1 MGQSIVLPYESF
13 AFENKQLV
21 QYNNQKVINNSNE
34 LANGVIDI
42 EGYCYVGYF
51 YLKI

>member
-1 MGQSIVLPYESF
+1 MSHF

-42 EGYCYVGYF
+42 EVLLCWLLYS
-51 YLKI
+51 